1 MPLSEWAKLFELSD
15 RFGFVIASDECYSEI
30 YFRDEPPLGGL
41 EAAAEL
47 AFTEVGG
54 GGEAAD
60 GERAAGMDEGAG
72 GLDDG
77 EIRGVRGEGA
87 DGAFENGPVCFGRGG
102 R

>member
-1 MPLSEWAKLFELSD
+1 MHNSGEDAADAGKLLGGE
-15 RFGFVIASDECYSEI
+15 AC
-30 YFRDEPPLGGL
+30 GGL